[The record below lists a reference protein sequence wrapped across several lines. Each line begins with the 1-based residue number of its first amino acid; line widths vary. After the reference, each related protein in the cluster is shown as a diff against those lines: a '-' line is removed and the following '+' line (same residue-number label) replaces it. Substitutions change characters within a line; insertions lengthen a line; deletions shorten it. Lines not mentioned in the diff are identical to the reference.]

1 MFLLPSRGRPDKL
14 KRFIDAWHATGAT
27 AIVVLLLDD
36 DDVPKYAA
44 IEMPKSWITITAPRI
59 PIAHRLQWAFDYT
72 PGERYYGFLADDL
85 LPRTEGWDQ
94 KLIEAAGDDGVAFGK
109 DSIYN
114 GSFASHPVVAGE
126 LVRRVGWLSLVGLQ
140 HLYVDAVWTEI
151 GRQLGTLRYLPD
163 VVVEHLHFSNQKAEL
178 DKTYNDHFKYSDG
191 DKRVFEAW
199 KKEYRCAS

>member
-1 MFLLPSRGRPDKL
+1 MFLLPSRSRPDKL
-14 KRFIDAWHATGAT
+14 KRFIDAWHTTGAT
-27 AIVVLLLDD
+27 AVVVLLLDED
-36 DDVPKYAA
+36 DAPRYEA
-44 IEMPKSWITITAPRI
+44 IEKPDSWLVSIGPRQ
-59 PIAHRLQWAFDYT
+59 PIAHRQQWVFEWARDE
-72 PGERYYGFLADDL
+72 PYYGLLGDDL

-126 LVRRVGWLSLVGLQ
+126 LVRRIGWLSLTGLQ